1 MPNPN
6 VYKEVS
12 MAFFSGSRINT
23 NIAARNSLDALN
35 RINAKTG
42 QVQLRLATGKRVN
55 SVADDAAGYTLAKKT
70 ENRYRSLQSAVKNI
84 GEAKNILSV
93 AESGFQAIN
102 DILLQ
107 VKEKVV
113 QAGNASYTTEE
124 RNALSSEVTQ
134 LGSEIDR
141 IVAETKFN
149 GIQLLSNNGLSD
161 ADFQV
166 GADNTDSITFSLTA
180 SVSASSLSVTSS
192 TIPTGSDATQIGT
205 SLSSIDSAID
215 TVSAELQE
223 IGSLVNRLDFK
234 EQVVSSA
241 ITNLKASA
249 SRIMDADV
257 AQEQLEST
265 KLSILQQTATT
276 QLTQAN
282 SAPQNILSLFR

>member
-1 MPNPN
+1 
-6 VYKEVS
+6 
-12 MAFFSGSRINT
+12 MAFYGGSRINT
-23 NIAARNSLDALN
+23 NIGARNAYDSLN
-35 RINAKTG
+35 RINSKIG
-42 QVQLRLATGKRVN
+42 QQQLKLATGKRIN
-55 SVADDAAGYTLAKKT
+55 SASDDAAGYTLSTKID
-70 ENRYRSLQSAVKNI
+70 NRSRSLKKAVGNI
-84 GEAKNILSV
+84 GEAKNILAV

-141 IVAETKFN
+141 IIAETKFN

-166 GADNTDSITFSLTA
+166 GADNGDSITFSLTA

-205 SLSSIDSAID
+205 SLGSIDTAID

-241 ITNLKASA
+241 ITNLEAAS
-249 SRIMDADV
+249 SRIKDADV

-276 QLTQAN
+276 QLSQAN

>member
-1 MPNPN
+1 M
-6 VYKEVS
+6 EVI

-23 NIAARNSLDALN
+23 NIGARNALDALN
-35 RINAKTG
+35 NINAKSG
-42 QVQLRLATGKRVN
+42 QIQLRLATGKRVN
-55 SVADDAAGYTLAKKT
+55 SVSDDAAGYTLAKKT
-70 ENRYRSLQSAVKNI
+70 ESRFRGLQSAVKNI
-84 GEAKNILSV
+84 GEAKNILAV

-113 QAGNASYTTEE
+113 QAGNASYTTDE
-124 RNALSSEVTQ
+124 RTALSSEVQ
-134 LGSEIDR
+134 ELGSEIDR

-149 GIQLLSNNGLSD
+149 GIQLLSSNGLAD

-166 GADNTDSITFSLTA
+166 GADSGDSINFSLTG
-180 SVSASSLSVTSS
+180 SVNASSLSVTSS
-192 TIPTGSDATQIGT
+192 TIPTGSASAQIGL
-205 SLSSIDSAID
+205 SLGSIDTAID
-215 TVSAELQE
+215 TVSTELQE

-241 ITNLKASA
+241 ITNLKASQ
-249 SRIMDADV
+249 SRIIDADV
-257 AQEQLEST
+257 AQEQLEAT
-265 KLSILQQTATT
+265 KLQILSQTATT

>member
-1 MPNPN
+1 MPNIQH
-6 VYKEVS
+6 YKEVI

-23 NIAARNSLDALN
+23 NIGARNSLDALN
-35 RINAKTG
+35 RINARTG
-42 QVQLRLATGKRVN
+42 VVQLRLATGKRVN

-70 ENRYRSLQSAVKNI
+70 ESRFRGLESAVRNI
-84 GEAKNILSV
+84 GEAKNILAV

-107 VKEKVV
+107 VKEKVI
-113 QAGNASYTTEE
+113 QAGNASYSTDE
-124 RNALSSEVTQ
+124 RSALSNEVTQ

-149 GIQLLSNNGLSD
+149 GIQLLSANGLAN

-166 GADNTDSITFSLTA
+166 GADSGDSINFNLTA
-180 SVSASSLSVTSS
+180 SVSATALNVGTS
-192 TIPTGSDATQIGT
+192 TIPTNSGSTAIGA
-205 SLSSIDSAID
+205 SLTSIDTAVN
-215 TVSAELQE
+215 TVSADLQE

-234 EQVVSSA
+234 EQVVTSA
-241 ITNLKASA
+241 ITNLKASH
-249 SRIMDADV
+249 SRIIDADI
-257 AQEQLEST
+257 AAEQLEST

-276 QLTQAN
+276 QLGQAN